1 MLNFKLFVKADQ
13 EDPKDVLAAVDAA
26 ASQLPPAAAAPPAA
40 APPAAVPPDP
50 SLAPPAAPA
59 VDPVKDLEN
68 KLMAIVDKD
77 SSTSAKDKVLN
88 EEVIDEGV
96 VETGVMSAG

>member
-26 ASQLPPAAAAPPAA
+26 ASQLPPAAAVPPAA
-40 APPAAVPPDP
+40 VPPAAVPPDP

-59 VDPVKDLEN
+59 VDPVKDLEK
-68 KLMAIVDKD
+68 KLMAIVDED
-77 SSTSAKDKVLN
+77 SSHNARDEVLN
-88 EEVIDEGV
+88 QKSNNV
-96 VETGVMSAG
+96 VEKAILSDV

>member
-40 APPAAVPPDP
+40 VPPAP

-59 VDPVKDLEN
+59 VDPVKDLEY
-68 KLMAIVDKD
+68 KLMAVVDKD
-77 SSTSAKDKVLN
+77 SSHNARDQVLN
-88 EEVIDEGV
+88 EEVKDEGV
-96 VETGVMSAG
+96 VDDGVMNDG

>member
-40 APPAAVPPDP
+40 D
-50 SLAPPAAPA
+50 LAPPAAP
-59 VDPVKDLEN
+59 VTEEDPVEQIKN

-77 SSTSAKDKVLN
+77 SSHSAKDKVLN
-88 EEVIDEGV
+88 EKSNKV
-96 VETGVMSAG
+96 VEDAILNDG

>member
-40 APPAAVPPDP
+40 VPPDP

-68 KLMAIVDKD
+68 KLMAIVDGD
-77 SSTSAKDKVLN
+77 SSTSAKDEVLN
-88 EEVIDEGV
+88 DEVKDEDV
-96 VETGVMSAG
+96 VENAILNAG

>member
-40 APPAAVPPDP
+40 D
-50 SLAPPAAPA
+50 LAPPAAP
-59 VDPVKDLEN
+59 VTEEDPVEKIKN
-68 KLMAIVDKD
+68 KLTAIVGEI
-77 SSTSAKDKVLN
+77 SSAPATDRKLDHNVKY
-88 EEVIDEGV
+88 EGA
-96 VETGVMSAG
+96 VEDGVMNDG